1 MTQEEY
7 NQLDYDYAHCAGANC
22 QKSGQCL
29 HHTVYTMLQTNK
41 HDYYTVVNPNVTT
54 GKQPC
59 PIYEADRKE
68 RLHGVFPAS
77 MITCEPATSWCKDQC
92 YVVLRCFCILQSKA
106 TEACNN

>member
-22 QKSGQCL
+22 QKAGQCL

-68 RLHGVFPAS
+68 RFDGVFPAS
-77 MITCEPATSWCKDQC
+77 MIMCEPATF
-92 YVVLRCFCILQSKA
+92 VV
-106 TEACNN
+106 